1 MKAHSSPK
9 RIMTSRPVVN
19 LHAVTIAL
27 LFSLG
32 CSAGD
37 SARDNVGA
45 RDSSGAIAANGSN
58 RAGTT
63 GDEGAG
69 DTRAPV
75 TLTEAQRARLKV
87 EPVSSVEFEPSLVTN
102 GTVAFNGDV
111 STEILASISGPVT
124 RILAEPGATVARGQ
138 QLALVSSPDF
148 ALAVA
153 TFRKAQGAAIQAR
166 RVADLDQELWKNDAI
181 ARRDLEQ
188 AQVDAQAAEADR
200 DAALQELRSLGV
212 ADAQIAGLRAGGEM
226 PAIQAAIRAPI
237 AGTVVERLVSP
248 GQLLQAGSTPTFT
261 VADLSTVWVQAN
273 VFEADLSLVRIGDH
287 ADIVTPASSIP
298 LHGTVRYV
306 AAQVDPGSKAT
317 AVRVVVPNPKRLLK
331 RDMYVEVT
339 IHSATRRTGLL
350 APVSSVLRDE
360 NNLPF
365 VFIETR
371 PGVFARRS
379 VTLGARVGDR
389 YEITSGLVV
398 GDRLISEGGLFVQFA
413 QNQ

>member
-1 MKAHSSPK
+1 MNAKFNFATCAYLLALS
-9 RIMTSRPVVN
+9 M
-19 LHAVTIAL
+19 LLVT
-27 LFSLG
+27 G
-32 CSAGD
+32 CSGDNNSRAIDSAAGASDGVASMGD
-37 SARDNVGA
+37 S
-45 RDSSGAIAANGSN
+45 
-58 RAGTT
+58 GTSP
-63 GDEGAG
+63 
-69 DTRAPV
+69 TRAPV
-75 TLTEAQRARLKV
+75 TLTDAQRARLKV
-87 EPVSSVEFEPSLVTN
+87 EAVTETDFQPTLVTN
-102 GTVAFNGDV
+102 GTVAFNADV
-111 STEILASISGPVT
+111 STQILSPISGPVT
-124 RILAEPGATVARGQ
+124 RILAEPGAVVSRGQ
-138 QLALVSSPDF
+138 SLALVSSPDF
-148 ALAVA
+148 ALSVA
-153 TFRKAQGAAIQAR
+153 SFRKAQGAATQAR

-212 ADAQIAGLRAGGEM
+212 ADAQIASLRAGGAM
-226 PAIQAAIRAPI
+226 PALEGAIRSPI

-248 GQLLQAGSTPTFT
+248 GQLLQAGSTPAFT

-273 VFEADLSLVRIGDH
+273 VFESDLALVRMGDA
-287 ADIVTPASSIP
+287 ADIVSPASDTP

-317 AVRVVVPNPKRLLK
+317 AVRVVVPNPRRLLK

-339 IHSATRRTGLL
+339 IHLSARRKGLL

-360 NNLPF
+360 DNLPF
-365 VFIETR
+365 VFVETK

-389 YEITSGLVV
+389 YEVTSGLTA
-398 GDRLISEGGLFVQFA
+398 GDKLISEGGLFVQFA